1 MDRVI
6 LHIDMNNFYASVETL
21 YDPSLR
27 DVPMA
32 VGGDR
37 ERRHGIV
44 LAKNMLAK
52 AKGVKTAE
60 ALWEAE
66 RKCPGIRF
74 VPPHFDRYAKYS
86 RLAKSIYAQYTDMVE
101 SFGLDECWLDVTGS
115 TRLFGSG
122 REIAEEIRLRIR
134 EELGLTVSVGVSFN
148 KIFAKL
154 GSDYRKPDAVTEIT
168 RENFREIVWPLDAG
182 ALLFVGK
189 STQAALRKYGMRT
202 IGDVAQA
209 DRRLLRRL
217 LGKNGEQLNIYANGE
232 DMAPVARI
240 GEAEELK
247 SVSNST
253 TAIHD
258 LRDDGEI
265 RAELYM
271 LSESVAHR
279 LREKGLSGYN
289 VQLSVRKYNLE
300 TYQRQKMLDVAVA
313 DSESIFRAAYGL
325 FRAHHTGGVDP
336 QHRRARLVARAAR
349 HDAVLAVRRR
359 RPRPADAEARNG
371 GRFPAL
377 QVRRR
382 RGRARHPAH
391 AQRPVR
397 NRGRAAP
404 HAHREPVQGRGG
416 VGRGRR
422 WTRWKSCG
430 S

>member
-27 DVPMA
+27 DIPMA
-32 VGGDR
+32 VGGDK

-86 RLAKSIYAQYTDMVE
+86 RLAKEIYMQYTDMVE

-122 REIAEEIRLRIR
+122 REIAEEIRERVKA
-134 EELGLTVSVGVSFN
+134 ELGLTVSIGVSFN

-154 GSDYRKPDAVTEIT
+154 GSDYKKPDAVTEFT
-168 RENFREIVWPLDAG
+168 RENYRELVWPLDA
-182 ALLFVGK
+182 AELLFVGK
-189 STQAALRKYGMRT
+189 STQAALRKYGLYT
-202 IGDVAQA
+202 IGDVARA
-209 DRRLLRRL
+209 DRKLLKRL
-217 LGKNGEQLNIYANGE
+217 LGKCGEQLSLYANGE
-232 DMAPVARI
+232 DMSPVMRVSEHSEVKSI
-240 GEAEELK
+240 G
-247 SVSNST
+247 NST

-271 LSESVAHR
+271 LSESVARR
-279 LREKGLSGYN
+279 LREKGFCGYN

-300 TYQRQKMLDVAVA
+300 TYQRQKTLDVAAA
-313 DSESIFRAAYGL
+313 DSESIFQAAYGL
-325 FRAHHTGGVDP
+325 FKAHHTGESIRSIGVRVSALAPIEMAQCSLFGDV
-336 QHRRARLVARAAR
+336 QRAQRRQRLETAVDFLRCKYGDDVIDR
-349 HDAVLAVRRR
+349 GIKVMHSGLFETEDARRR
-359 RPRPADAEARNG
+359 LHVENP
-371 GRFPAL
+371 F
-377 QVRRR
+377 
-382 RGRARHPAH
+382 RG
-391 AQRPVR
+391 V
-397 NRGRAAP
+397 
-404 HAHREPVQGRGG
+404 EV
-416 VGRGRR
+416 
-422 WTRWKSCG
+422 
-430 S
+430 